1 MNNISKSLMI
11 LFFILTGCDVHAIQF
26 STDSDFEVIYEQKF
40 DKKIDEVAFDSYEK
54 DGSIMY
60 YPKIVVFKERDDFT
74 VQREYKHE
82 RFDDKKVFNRDKLG
96 ISILSPQ
103 GSEIASTEGPE
114 ITSFSGGKI
123 RTSENGHYFAI
134 SQNTN
139 LNYFYSE
146 MVNLYFPQDKITSM
160 LKDKERSQNEIEK
173 MVHNKYEAKY
183 GKLQD
188 RSFRLYNDNGKLLWE
203 REKLWES
210 DYVPEDFWIKITPDG
225 NVLGT
230 WSGKWWIIDPSGNKS
245 KAFPPE
251 FDDFSIDGLRVRS
264 SIGQKYTAIGFMKH
278 PVDFYKELPGKSSEP
293 GIALLD
299 SNRNL
304 LWEKSLDNYLLN
316 WVIISPHGSYIGVE
330 TYTRAGVLYDKESGT
345 KLREPG
351 KGIAAKTGCLFNKE
365 GNFLMSLPPSG
376 VLLWETSS
384 PFSENEKYLAIPD
397 KEKLT
402 LYDLSQK
409 KIVYERTFPFRIS
422 CVSVSNDGKCAL
434 VSSGYKPLE
443 SRPTGRPKSMRPD
456 AEAYVVDAKG
466 EIAWNSGEIQGVSIQ
481 LLGWDNDG
489 PTLII
494 MDKRTGYIKI
504 GKVLIGQEER

>member
-1 MNNISKSLMI
+1 MNNISKSLLI

-26 STDSDFEVIYEQKF
+26 STNSEFEVIYEQKF

-54 DGSIMY
+54 NGSIMY

-82 RFDDKKVFNRDKLG
+82 RFDDKQIFNRDKLE
-96 ISILSPQ
+96 IRSFSPQ
-103 GSEIASTEGPE
+103 GREIASIKGPE

-123 RTSENGHYFAI
+123 YTSENGHYFAV

-139 LNYFYSE
+139 LDYFYSRME
-146 MVNLYFPQDKITSM
+146 NLYFSQDKIISM
-160 LKDKERSQNEIEK
+160 LKDEGFSRNKIEE
-173 MVHNKYEAKY
+173 VIRDKYEAEY

-188 RSFRLYNDNGKLLWE
+188 RSFRLYNDDRELLWE

-210 DYVPEDFWIKITPDG
+210 DYVPEDYWIKITPDG

-230 WSGKWWIIDPSGNKS
+230 WLGKWWIIDPSGNKS
-245 KAFPPE
+245 KEFPPR
-251 FDDFSIDGLRVRS
+251 FDDYLIDGLRVRS
-264 SIGQKYTAIGFMKH
+264 SIGRKYTAIGFKEY
-278 PVDFYKELPGKSSEP
+278 PTETYKELPGKSSEP

-330 TYTRAGVLYDKESGT
+330 TYTMAGILYDKESGT

-351 KGIAAKTGCLFNKE
+351 KGIAARTGYLFNKE
-365 GNFLMSLPPSG
+365 GNFLMSLPPSSG
-376 VLLWETSS
+376 LLWETFS
-384 PFSENEKYLAIPD
+384 PFSENEKYLAIPN
-397 KEKLT
+397 KERLT

-422 CVSVSNDGKCAL
+422 GVSVSNDGKCAL
-434 VSSGYKPLE
+434 VSSGYEPLE
-443 SRPTGRPKSMRPD
+443 SHPTGRPKSMMPD

-466 EIAWNSGEIQGVSIQ
+466 EIAWNSGEMQGVSIQ